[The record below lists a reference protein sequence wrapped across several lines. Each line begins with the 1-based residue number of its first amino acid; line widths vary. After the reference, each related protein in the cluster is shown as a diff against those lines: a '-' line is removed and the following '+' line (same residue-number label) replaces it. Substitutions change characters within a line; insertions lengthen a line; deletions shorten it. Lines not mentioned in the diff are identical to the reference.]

1 MEQISI
7 KVVNENGKEI
17 LDFFNNLGCD
27 ISNLWVDTSSGY
39 YYYNDVSDNNKVMIN
54 DKPLGITF
62 ESLEEAKKFYS
73 MKEEKEIKIEIPEG
87 YEIDKENSTFECI
100 KLKKKKLTYEDI
112 SKALFKE
119 KEIFYIDNIGKVSY
133 YFCSEEQCIDS
144 NNCTSKK
151 QAEKLLAINK
161 LMNVAKY
168 LNEGWT
174 PDWNMDTQNKYYF
187 YLTDAAIYVSIVTTM
202 NVGII
207 CFKTQELAEK
217 AIEILGEETI
227 RLALSTDY

>member
-27 ISNLWVDTSSGY
+27 ISNLWGDAPSEH
-39 YYYNDVSDNNKVMIN
+39 YYYNDVSDSNKIMVNN
-54 DKPLGITF
+54 KPLGITF

-100 KLKKKKLTYEDI
+100 KLKKKELTYGDI
-112 SKALFKE
+112 SKALFE
-119 KEIFYIDNIGKVSY
+119 GKEIFYTDDIGRVSC

-168 LNEGWT
+168 LNKGWA

-187 YLTDAAIYVSIVTTM
+187 YLTNVAIYVSIITTM
-202 NVGII
+202 NVGIT
-207 CFKTQELAEK
+207 CFKTRELAEK
-217 AIEILGEETI
+217 AIEILGEDTI